1 VELDEFKEISSEQE
15 IDVDLVHLGDIL
27 MVKPGSSI
35 PVDGLVI
42 SGNSTVDESMITG
55 EATPVTKTAGSKVIG
70 ATTNLTGTFL
80 MKATHIGTNTSLSK
94 IIKLVQ
100 EAQTQKAPIQEFAD
114 IISGYFVPVVLAV
127 SILTFVVWYIICTTG
142 VVTHPDTTNHFLFS
156 LLFSIS
162 VVVIS
167 CPCALGLATPTA
179 VMVGTGV
186 GAQCGVLIK
195 GGSDLEKAHKITA
208 VIFDKTG
215 TITMGKPT
223 VVNFILN
230 GNITEKEFFYFI
242 ASAESVS
249 EHPLASAVV
258 KKANELNINL
268 SRPVEFNYL
277 PGSGITS
284 HFDGRTVH
292 VGNVEYIKSLKIDIP
307 AHITKKIDESMMT
320 TIIGA
325 VDNEVIGSI
334 SIDDPL
340 KPEARTTIKMLSSM
354 NIKSWLITGD
364 NPNAAKAKAQK
375 IGIPPERVMSQVKP
389 DDKANQVKLLQR
401 AGYIVAMVGDGV
413 NDSPA
418 LAQADVGIAIGAGTD
433 IAIDTA
439 NIVLIKNSLYD
450 VITAIDL
457 SKTTFKR
464 IQINYLCACIYN
476 VLGIPLAA
484 GVLYPVFPIQVPPLI
499 AGICMAFSSV
509 SVVLSSLWLRYYK
522 KPVFEEIESDVQIPE
537 KQRLINDESDE

>member
-1 VELDEFKEISSEQE
+1 
-15 IDVDLVHLGDIL
+15 
-27 MVKPGSSI
+27 
-35 PVDGLVI
+35 
-42 SGNSTVDESMITG
+42 
-55 EATPVTKTAGSKVIG
+55 
-70 ATTNLTGTFL
+70 
-80 MKATHIGTNTSLSK
+80 
-94 IIKLVQ
+94 
-100 EAQTQKAPIQEFAD
+100 
-114 IISGYFVPVVLAV
+114 
-127 SILTFVVWYIICTTG
+127 
-142 VVTHPDTTNHFLFS
+142 
-156 LLFSIS
+156 
-162 VVVIS
+162 
-167 CPCALGLATPTA
+167 
-179 VMVGTGV
+179 
-186 GAQCGVLIK
+186 
-195 GGSDLEKAHKITA
+195 
-208 VIFDKTG
+208 
-215 TITMGKPT
+215 

-277 PGSGITS
+277 PGRGITS

-484 GVLYPVFPIQVPPLI
+484 GVLYPVSQIQVPPLI

-522 KPVFEEIESDVQIPE
+522 KPVFEEEIESDVQIPE